1 MEYKP
6 LEEYGLLGNSETCS
20 LVGTD
25 GSIDWF
31 PVPEL
36 ASPSVFAALL
46 DTERGGSFAI
56 RPTGEYESEQSY
68 VSRTNVLKTT
78 FETDSGTVTL
88 TDFMPVVGTDRTAD
102 VPARAIYR
110 QVECHSGTVEIAVE
124 FAPRFDYAR
133 AETTIEPTE
142 DGVLARSKGERLFFG
157 SSLPLVIED
166 GESLACGTRT
176 LEAGESLRFSL
187 QYDIH
192 EPLSPAAFDAALSG
206 TVAYWREWTRR
217 CTHPSRCV
225 FDSPRYDLV
234 IRSGLVLKLLTHHST
249 GAIAAAPT
257 TSLPEEL
264 GGVRNWDYRYS
275 WLRDSSFTVQA
286 LYRLGNTAEAKRY
299 LSWCLGLAESDV
311 ADFDGPLYR
320 PLYGL
325 RGETDL
331 EEEVLDGFEGYRG
344 SSPVRVGNAARD
356 QRQLDA
362 YGELVLAVQ
371 ETSRHGDTLSEETW
385 TTIRRL
391 IEYVRTVWDEPGSGI
406 WEVRSEPRQ
415 FVYSKVMCWVALD
428 RGIALAESQDFD
440 APIEEWRACREA
452 IRATVLREGFDPSI
466 GERGSFTRTFGG
478 GEAGGDDEDADLDA
492 TSLLLPVVG
501 FLPFEDSRVQGT
513 IDAVLDRL
521 RTTEGL
527 VYRYEA
533 DDGVAGGDN
542 PFVLCSFW
550 LVDALALSGRIA
562 EAEAIFDSV
571 VEYASPLGLFAEEVD
586 PATGEAR
593 GNFPQAFSHI
603 GLINSA
609 LYLSEAR
616 EEGLD
621 TEALDEPGRSVE
633 PAEPAEPVENAP
645 DPIGAEASEI
655 ESEPGQ
661 SD

>member
-1 MEYKP
+1 MKYKS

-46 DTERGGSFAI
+46 DAERGGFSAI
-56 RPTGEYESEQSY
+56 RPTDEYDSEQSY
-68 VSRTNVLKTT
+68 VPRTNVLETT
-78 FETDSGTVTL
+78 FETDSGIVTL
-88 TDFMPVVGTDRTAD
+88 TDFMPVVGNDRIPD

-110 QVECHSGTVEIAVE
+110 QVECHSGAVEIEVE

-133 AETTIEPTE
+133 AETTIGPIE
-142 DGVLARSKGERLFFG
+142 DGVLARSEGESLFLG
-157 SSLPLVIED
+157 GSLPLAIED
-166 GESLACGTRT
+166 GEAVARGTRT
-176 LEAGESLRFSL
+176 LETGESLRFSL
-187 QYDIH
+187 QYGTC
-192 EPLSPAAFDAALSG
+192 EPLSSAAFERALSG
-206 TVAYWREWTRR
+206 TIAYWREWARR

-234 IRSGLVLKLLTHHST
+234 VRSALTLKLLIHHST

-275 WLRDSSFTVQA
+275 WLRDSALAVQA

-299 LSWCLGLAESDV
+299 LSWCLGLAESDLV
-311 ADFDGPLYR
+311 DLDGPLYR
-320 PLYGL
+320 PIYGL
-325 RGETDL
+325 RGETEL
-331 EEEVLDGFEGYRG
+331 EEEVLDGLEGYRG
-344 SSPVRVGNAARD
+344 SSPVRVGNAARE
-356 QRQLDA
+356 QRQLDV

-371 ETSRHGDTLSEETW
+371 ETSRHGETLSEGTW
-385 TTIRRL
+385 PTVRRL
-391 IEYVRTVWDEPGSGI
+391 IEYVRMVWDEPGSGI

-428 RGIALAESQDFD
+428 RGIALAESQGFD
-440 APIEEWRACREA
+440 APIEEWRACREE
-452 IRATVLREGFDPSI
+452 IRAIVLREGFDPSI
-466 GERGSFTRTFGG
+466 GEQGSFTRTFEGSG
-478 GEAGGDDEDADLDA
+478 EDADLDA

-501 FLPFEDSRVQGT
+501 FLPFEDPRVQGT

-521 RTTEGL
+521 RTEEGL

-542 PFVLCSFW
+542 PFLLCSFW

-562 EAEAIFDSV
+562 EAEAIFESV

-616 EEGLD
+616 ERVLD
-621 TEALDEPGRSVE
+621 TEALDEPARPG
-633 PAEPAEPVENAP
+633 EPAEPVEPTESAP
-645 DPIGAEASEI
+645 DPIGTEASEI
-655 ESEPGQ
+655 EGEPGQ